1 MRKIMDATV
10 FNPIQIQL
18 LRMFERNNSEEE
30 LRELQTVI
38 SDYYAKKMND
48 HLNKLWEE
56 GILDQKRL
64 DEINQMDL
72 HAWLREQKTRDFLEL
87 LQR

>member
-1 MRKIMDATV
+1 MDATV